1 MLLDGVK
8 QYNGCRELLCLRD
21 TLNIKPFGE
30 RTRRSNQKI
39 EKVRNGKVK
48 LPLSQAEQEKVD
60 LLKDQWADKYY
71 RKIVR
76 TKSEEKMD
84 EKDK

>member
-30 RTRRSNQKI
+30 KEELKELKI
-39 EKVRNGKVK
+39 
-48 LPLSQAEQEKVD
+48 
-60 LLKDQWADKYY
+60 
-71 RKIVR
+71 
-76 TKSEEKMD
+76 
-84 EKDK
+84 